1 MSISKVSAVNNVNR
15 TRDYRDNKRTLQ
27 GESKNTGQGS
37 SGETNDGYSKKKD
50 QDSFESVLKRKFNGE
65 G

>member
-15 TRDYRDNKRTLQ
+15 TRDYRDNKKTLQ

-37 SGETNDGYSKKKD
+37 SGETNDRYSKKKD
-50 QDSFESVLKRKFNGE
+50 QDSFESVLKRKLSGE